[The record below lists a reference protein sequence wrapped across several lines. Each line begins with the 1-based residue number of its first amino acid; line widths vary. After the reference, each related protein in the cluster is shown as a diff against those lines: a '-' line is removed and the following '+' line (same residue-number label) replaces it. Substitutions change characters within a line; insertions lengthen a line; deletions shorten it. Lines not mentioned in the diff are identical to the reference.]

1 MQWSDRAIVLSSR
14 KLGENSAVV
23 RVLTPEHGLYA
34 GVDRGAFGKRK
45 RGIYQTG
52 NIVSAHWQA
61 RLTDQLGMLDCELL
75 HPVAATVIGE
85 ARKLAVLSSAAALV
99 EKILVERERQAAIYV
114 AFETLIEALW
124 HDGDYLAEYVR
135 LEFALLAC
143 SGFGV
148 DLGQCA
154 ATGQTHDLA
163 YVSPKSGR
171 AVSRDAGKP
180 YHDRMLILPGFMGN
194 GGTLADKVHIR
205 DIINGIKLCGYFLGE
220 RVFSQRNV
228 TMPAARVLLVNML
241 HNSQLTAPA

>member
-14 KLGENSAVV
+14 KLGEHSAVI
-23 RVLTPEHGLYA
+23 RVITPEHGLYA

-45 RGIYQTG
+45 RGLYQTG

-61 RLTDQLGMLDCELL
+61 RLAEQLGMLDCELL
-75 HPVAATVIGE
+75 HPVAATVIGD

-99 EKILVERERQAAIYV
+99 EKILVERERQFSIYL
-114 AFETLIEALW
+114 AFETLIESLW
-124 HDGDYLAEYVR
+124 HDGDYLADYVR

-148 DLGQCA
+148 DLGRCA

-180 YHDRMLILPGFMGN
+180 YHERMLILPSFMGQDA
-194 GGTLADKVHIR
+194 GTVDRVQVR

-228 TMPAARVLLVNML
+228 PMPAARILLVNML
-241 HNSQLTAPA
+241 YNSELSVLA